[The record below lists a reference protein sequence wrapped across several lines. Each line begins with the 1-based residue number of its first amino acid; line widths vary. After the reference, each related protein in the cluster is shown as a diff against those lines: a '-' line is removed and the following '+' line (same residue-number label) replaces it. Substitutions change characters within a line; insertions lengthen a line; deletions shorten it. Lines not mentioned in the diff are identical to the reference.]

1 MEFVIIGMGVFL
13 ALLGLMINEQN
24 ATYLLAGY
32 NTASEKERENFDIK
46 GYLKLFRNFH
56 LFLGGSI
63 LVFGLATYYLIDR
76 DWSFFFIGVY
86 PILAYIYLVYRGRF
100 FYKENRDKSAKLGI
114 YILSGCLVLI
124 VILSFYG
131 FSEDGM
137 NISDGSVE
145 IEGMYGIELQRD
157 DLIEINL
164 LDTLPAIRAKLNG
177 VALSNIYKGKFKTE
191 SLEKVRLVINKK
203 QPPYIEFITSDNKKV
218 YYSADSE
225 KTRELFEE
233 LKGEFPE
240 LTRDYRGS

>member
-1 MEFVIIGMGVFL
+1 MQYVIIGMAIAL
-13 ALLGLMINEQN
+13 ALIGLLLNEKN
-24 ATYLLAGY
+24 AKYLLAGY

-56 LFLGGSI
+56 FFLGGSI
-63 LVFGLATYYLIDR
+63 LVFGLATYYLVDR

-86 PILAYIYLVYRGRF
+86 PILAYIYFIYRGRF
-100 FYKENRDKSAKLGI
+100 FYKENRDKSAKAGI
-114 YILSGCLVLI
+114 YILGVCLVLV

-137 NISDGSVE
+137 NISEGSVE

-157 DLIEINL
+157 ELVEINL

-177 VALSNIYKGKFKTE
+177 VALSDIYKGHFKTE
-191 SLEKVRLVINKK
+191 NLEKVRLVINQK
-203 QPPYIEFITSDNKKV
+203 QPPYIEFITSENKKV

-225 KTRELFEE
+225 RTRELFQE
-233 LKGEFPE
+233 LKKEFPE
-240 LTRDYRGS
+240 LIVE